1 MLCYFC
7 STTEKT
13 IFMKSSNFVLI
24 VLVCDIML
32 LMNSCTASNEK
43 PALMPSPVSVQ
54 FGKGAFTFSH
64 ETVISVEDRQQM
76 EVAEW
81 FAWLFAHPAG
91 FVPKVFQDASD
102 ADIIL
107 RRDDAMMPESYRI
120 NAGRTGIVI
129 EASGQAGFFYAFQTL
144 RQSLPEEI
152 SASRHADGLVWAIPA
167 MTIYDGPRYS
177 HRCLKVDVEEHFI
190 PAEELKA
197 FVECMSML
205 KLNYLHLFGYELYSD
220 EELEDIMSH
229 ASGLYVDVVCGE
241 GCKAPLYSCPDDIA
255 SHVLESVAAL
265 AEVAWSDREV
275 VDRIGFNRA
284 VDALDVYL
292 SQTIL
297 GYSNSV
303 YDIGLSA
310 LH

>member
-1 MLCYFC
+1 
-7 STTEKT
+7 
-13 IFMKSSNFVLI
+13 MKPSNFASI

-32 LMNSCTASNEK
+32 LLNSCTISNET
-43 PALMPSPVSVQ
+43 PVLMPSPASVQ
-54 FGKGAFTFSH
+54 LGKGEFTFSH

-81 FAWLFAHPAG
+81 FAWLFAYPAG
-91 FVPKVFQDASD
+91 FVPKVSQDASD
-102 ADIIL
+102 ADIVL
-107 RRDDAMMPESYRI
+107 RRDAAMMPESYRI
-120 NAGRTGIVI
+120 NVGRKGIII
-129 EASGQAGFFYAFQTL
+129 EASDPAGFFYAFQTL
-144 RQSLPEEI
+144 RQSLPDEI
-152 SASRHADGLVWAIPA
+152 SAVRHADGLAWTVPS
-167 MTIYDGPRYS
+167 MTIYDEPRFS
-177 HRCLKVDVEEHFI
+177 HRCLKMDVKDHFI

-220 EELEDIMSH
+220 EDLEDIISH
-229 ASGLYVDVVCGE
+229 ASGFYVNVVCGE
-241 GCKAPLYSCPDDIA
+241 GCRTPLYSCPDNIA
-255 SHVLESVAAL
+255 SHIFESLATL

-284 VDALDVYL
+284 VDAMDVYL

-297 GYSNSV
+297 GYSKSV

>member
-1 MLCYFC
+1 
-7 STTEKT
+7 
-13 IFMKSSNFVLI
+13 MKSSNFASI
-24 VLVCDIML
+24 VLLCGIML
-32 LMNSCTASNEK
+32 SMSSCAVDNEK
-43 PALMPSPVSVQ
+43 PALMPSPASVQ
-54 FGKGAFTFSH
+54 LGKGVFTFSH

-91 FVPKVFQDASD
+91 FVPKVFQNVSD

-107 RRDDAMMPESYRI
+107 RRNAEMMPESYKI
-120 NAGRTGIVI
+120 NACRTRIII
-129 EASGQAGFFYAFQTL
+129 EASGPSGFFYAFQTL
-144 RQSLPEEI
+144 RQSLPDEI
-152 SASRHADGLVWAIPA
+152 SAVRHVDRLVWTVPS
-167 MTIYDGPRYS
+167 MTIYDEPRFS
-177 HRCLKVDVEEHFI
+177 HRCLKVDVSVHFI
-190 PAEELKA
+190 PMEELKA

-220 EELEDIMSH
+220 EDLEEIMTH
-229 ASGLYVDVVCGE
+229 ASGFYVNVVCGE
-241 GCKAPLYSCPDDIA
+241 GCKTPLYSCPDDIA
-255 SHVLESVAAL
+255 SHVFESVAAL

-284 VDALDVYL
+284 VDGMDVYL

-297 GYSNSV
+297 GYSKSV
-303 YDIGLSA
+303 YDIGLAA